1 MLIKPVEVVLSLN
14 TEAIGI
20 LHRYTLQLKVF
31 DEVKSTYV
39 NKQSRQCCRRELKSG
54 ET

>member
-1 MLIKPVEVVLSLN
+1 MLIKPVEIVLSLN
-14 TEAIGI
+14 IEAIGI

-39 NKQSRQCCRRELKSG
+39 NKQQSRQCC
-54 ET
+54 